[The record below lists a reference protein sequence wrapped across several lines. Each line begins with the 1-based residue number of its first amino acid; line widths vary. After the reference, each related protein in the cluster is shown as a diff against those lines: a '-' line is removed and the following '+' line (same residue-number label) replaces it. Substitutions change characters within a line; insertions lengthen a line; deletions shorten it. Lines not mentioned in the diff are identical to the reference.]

1 MSRLEENF
9 TKFRYED
16 WLPLSNEDIYQLNE
30 KDFQVINDLQE
41 KFKEDLVDKSY
52 LSMVDLLSINI
63 RNYNRINRK
72 IKDTE
77 TSEQKKYPF
86 IIGVAGSVASGKSTF
101 SRILELLLKKSLKGF
116 NIKLLTTDGFLY
128 PNSVLEE
135 NNLMEKKG
143 FPESY
148 DIDSFYKFLSS
159 VKAGVSKTYAPIYS
173 HNLYDIIPDEKLEII
188 DPDVV
193 IIEGINVLQS
203 AKSKDK
209 KTILEVQDFLNFSI
223 YLDADERYLR
233 QWYIDRF
240 LSLRLA
246 ALNNKEDFFNRFS
259 SIDIDQ
265 AKEIANS
272 IWEKINLINL
282 NENILPTKYNA
293 NLILKKN
300 INHKTNEIW
309 LRNI

>member
-9 TKFRYED
+9 TKFRYQD

-30 KDFQVINDLQE
+30 KDFQLINDPQE
-41 KFKEDLVDKSY
+41 KFKEDFVDKSY
-52 LSMVDLLSINI
+52 HSMVDLLSINI
-63 RNYNRINRK
+63 RNYNRLNRK
-72 IKDTE
+72 IKDIKK
-77 TSEQKKYPF
+77 SEQKKYPF

-101 SRILELLLKKSLKGF
+101 SRILELLLKKSLKGL

-148 DIDSFYKFLSS
+148 DTDSFYKFLSS

-259 SIDIDQ
+259 STDIDQ

-272 IWEKINLINL
+272 IWEKINLKNL
-282 NENILPTKYNA
+282 NENILPTKYKA

>member
-30 KDFQVINDLQE
+30 KDFQVINFLNE

-101 SRILELLLKKSLKGF
+101 STILELLLKKSLKGF

-282 NENILPTKYNA
+282 NENILPTKYKA

>member
-1 MSRLEENF
+1 MALIK
-9 TKFRYED
+9 KFRIKSFKD
-16 WLPLSNEDIYQLNE
+16 NENIIEIKNASVFYNKRQILN
-30 KDFQVINDLQE
+30 NLN
-41 KFKEDLVDKSY
+41 L
-52 LSMVDLLSINI
+52 N
-63 RNYNRINRK
+63 INRQE
-72 IKDTE
+72 ILGMLG
-77 TSEQKKYPF
+77 PN
-86 IIGVAGSVASGKSTF
+86 GVGKSTIF
-101 SRILELLLKKSLKGF
+101 NLITGLKDLDYG
-116 NIKLLTTDGFLY
+116 
-128 PNSVLEE
+128 
-135 NNLMEKKG
+135 
-143 FPESY
+143 
-148 DIDSFYKFLSS
+148 
-159 VKAGVSKTYAPIYS
+159 
-173 HNLYDIIPDEKLEII
+173 EI
-188 DPDVV
+188 

-223 YLDADERYLR
+223 YLDADERFLR

-259 SIDIDQ
+259 STDIDQ

-282 NENILPTKYNA
+282 NENILPTKYMA

>member
-52 LSMVDLLSINI
+52 LSVVDLLSINI

-101 SRILELLLKKSLKGF
+101 STILELLLKKSLKGF

-223 YLDADERYLR
+223 YLDADERFLR

-259 SIDIDQ
+259 STDIDQ

-282 NENILPTKYNA
+282 NENILPTKYKA

>member
-1 MSRLEENF
+1 MFRLEENF

-30 KDFQVINDLQE
+30 KDFQVINVLQE

-101 SRILELLLKKSLKGF
+101 SRILELLLKKSLKGL

-282 NENILPTKYNA
+282 NENILPTKYKA

>member
-41 KFKEDLVDKSY
+41 KFREDLVDKSY
-52 LSMVDLLSINI
+52 LSVVDLLSINI
-63 RNYNRINRK
+63 RNYNRLNRK
-72 IKDTE
+72 IKDIE

-128 PNSVLEE
+128 PNSVLEK

-223 YLDADERYLR
+223 YLDADERFLR

-259 SIDIDQ
+259 STDIDQ

-282 NENILPTKYNA
+282 NENILPTKYKA

>member
-16 WLPLSNEDIYQLNE
+16 WLPLSNEGIYQLNE
-30 KDFQVINDLQE
+30 KDFQVINVLQE
-41 KFKEDLVDKSY
+41 KFKEDLLDKSY
-52 LSMVDLLSINI
+52 ISMVDLLSVNI

-282 NENILPTKYNA
+282 NENILPTKYKA

>member
-1 MSRLEENF
+1 MALIK
-9 TKFRYED
+9 KFRIKSFKD
-16 WLPLSNEDIYQLNE
+16 NENIIEIKNASVFYNKRQILN
-30 KDFQVINDLQE
+30 NLN
-41 KFKEDLVDKSY
+41 L
-52 LSMVDLLSINI
+52 N
-63 RNYNRINRK
+63 INRQE
-72 IKDTE
+72 ILGMLG
-77 TSEQKKYPF
+77 PN
-86 IIGVAGSVASGKSTF
+86 GVGKSTIF
-101 SRILELLLKKSLKGF
+101 NLITGLKDLDYG
-116 NIKLLTTDGFLY
+116 
-128 PNSVLEE
+128 
-135 NNLMEKKG
+135 
-143 FPESY
+143 
-148 DIDSFYKFLSS
+148 
-159 VKAGVSKTYAPIYS
+159 
-173 HNLYDIIPDEKLEII
+173 EI
-188 DPDVV
+188 

-223 YLDADERYLR
+223 YLDADERFLR

-259 SIDIDQ
+259 STDIDQ

-282 NENILPTKYNA
+282 NENILPTKYKA

-309 LRNI
+309 LRNN